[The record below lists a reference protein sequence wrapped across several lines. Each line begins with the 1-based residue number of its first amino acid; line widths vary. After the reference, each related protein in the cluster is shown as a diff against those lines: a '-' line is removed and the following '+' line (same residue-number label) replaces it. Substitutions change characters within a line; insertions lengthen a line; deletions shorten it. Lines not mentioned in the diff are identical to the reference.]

1 MGVFDR
7 LGNLGKGM
15 VGIMKQGSASGEER
29 MAALEAELAAM
40 RRKGGLTPTQKREV
54 DAGDKRLKQL
64 KSLHASGLL
73 SDEEYAQ
80 KLAALTGGTPAAA
93 APEPRES
100 DDFLRRRPDLDE
112 EPAPADGDAP
122 APSDDDDLHPNDPP
136 RIKKTL

>member
-29 MAALEAELAAM
+29 MAALEAELSSM
-40 RRKGGLTPTQKREV
+40 RTKPGLTNSQKKDV
-54 DAGDKRLKQL
+54 DEGDKRLKQL

-73 SDEEYAQ
+73 TDTEYAE
-80 KLAALTGGTPAAA
+80 KLAALAGTKLPDPRDYLQRAQESEAAQPAAA
-93 APEPRES
+93 A
-100 DDFLRRRPDLDE
+100 
-112 EPAPADGDAP
+112 EPAGQDDPDF
-122 APSDDDDLHPNDPP
+122 DDDEP